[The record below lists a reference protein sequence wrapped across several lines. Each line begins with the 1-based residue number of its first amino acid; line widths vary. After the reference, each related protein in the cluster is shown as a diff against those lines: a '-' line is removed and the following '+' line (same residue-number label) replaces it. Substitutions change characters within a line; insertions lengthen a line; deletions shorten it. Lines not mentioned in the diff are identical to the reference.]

1 MAWGLGIKTCTQPM
15 GEHSRFVW
23 LTYNLMAESFERICT
38 PSEKRHANRKSLV
51 RWVASGR
58 NPMGQT
64 LIGVFR
70 RGVSPKETMSSHVF
84 LQCTLFSCHSESHP
98 CARFSGERLY
108 VFSPSAIIF
117 LSLPL
122 L

>member
-70 RGVSPKETMSSHVF
+70 RGVSPKETMPPGRGAPPARGRSNGAVTWLAPAAQWPSH
-84 LQCTLFSCHSESHP
+84 
-98 CARFSGERLY
+98 
-108 VFSPSAIIF
+108 
-117 LSLPL
+117 
-122 L
+122 